1 MKRAAAALALLLAML
16 TLGQALAVGEITVI
30 SQTHDNHFP
39 KDITFHLKAQGTQ
52 DIRKIT
58 FFYRMGASQS
68 NSYVYPTFTPGL
80 MVDAEY
86 VLPTGGARYVAPGS
100 EIEYHY
106 EIEDAGGNKLIAE
119 PVKLTYVDTRFDWK
133 AIQGDQVTVYWYAQE
148 QVARQVFQVAQA
160 TLGKMRMEAGES
172 LQRPVK
178 VLVYRNKPD
187 MDGALPFQSAA
198 SSAGLITEGEAFS
211 AVDLVMILGSDPD
224 VGPTTA
230 HELTHLITDQLTSNA
245 FSGIPAWLN
254 EGLSMWAEGELRAA
268 NRSALNASIR
278 DNSLLN
284 LHTISSPAG
293 KPQEVNLFYGEA
305 YSVVRYL
312 VDTYGSGK
320 MGELLATFKQG
331 TTADTALRKVYGVDV
346 DGLEADWRSSIGASP
361 APAPAAKGALAQ
373 GLSIP
378 TIVPFGPKQPQTAA
392 DDKLPLDQGRLIL
405 YILLVAS
412 VAVLSIGFLAGVVFV
427 RRKQHGKT

>member
-1 MKRAAAALALLLAML
+1 MKRVAAALALLLAML
-16 TLGQALAVGEITVI
+16 TLGQALAAGEITVI

-39 KDITFHLKAQGTQ
+39 KDITFHLKAQGKQ
-52 DIRKIT
+52 DIKKIT
-58 FFYRMGASQS
+58 LFYRMGSSKS
-68 NSYVYPTFTPGL
+68 NSYVYPTFTSGL
-80 MVDAEY
+80 TVDAEY
-86 VLPTGGARYVAPGS
+86 ILPTGGARYVAPGS

-106 EIEDAGGNKLIAE
+106 EIEDVGGNKLIAE

-133 AIQGDQVTVYWYAQE
+133 GLPGDKVTVYWYAQE

-160 TLGKMRMEAGES
+160 TLGKMTLEAGES

-178 VLVYRNKPD
+178 VFVYGNKLD

-268 NRSALNASIR
+268 NRRALNAAIR

-312 VDTYGSGK
+312 IDTYGSGK
-320 MGELLATFKQG
+320 MGELLASFKQG
-331 TTADTALRKVYGVDV
+331 TTTDDALMKVYGLDV
-346 DGLEADWRSSIGASP
+346 DGLEANWRSSIGASA
-361 APAPAAKGALAQ
+361 APASPAKGVVAQ
-373 GLSIP
+373 GPSLP
-378 TIVPFGPKQPQTAA
+378 TIVPFGPMQPHTAA
-392 DDKLPLDQGRLIL
+392 SDQPPEDQGRLTL

-412 VAVLSIGFLAGVVFV
+412 VAVLSIGFLAGVVFA
-427 RRKQHGKT
+427 RRN